1 MGVNVMKSQLNIEN
15 NQGFTLIEII
25 ASIAIL
31 GLIIAVLLP
40 IFPQI
45 MGWTNQSSETLVAS
59 QLLDQVAHDIRTNE
73 DINLSNIESLSLE
86 YEVDEMVY
94 TPKITLSQTNEER
107 ELGLYRTH
115 IEIYKLNEGKQ
126 LTDTYIYIMGE
137 GN

>member
-1 MGVNVMKSQLNIEN
+1 NIEN

-45 MGWTNQSSETLVAS
+45 VGWTNQSSETLVAS

-137 GN
+137 G